1 MSFAERITFGDADG
15 KPSRKR
21 RLIGISVGLVYLVF
35 PISDIVGGTLTG
47 ARAVW
52 AGLLLFTFVSSFLAT
67 VLVNKGIFDHS
78 RLTYPLLLVTSVLGV
93 VGAITFGGSWLSLP
107 VYTVVLYG
115 FALPPLWAVVAV
127 LAQLAVVVGAGLVNH
142 DDAGTIIVLGLQVLT
157 LGVLFISV
165 RNTRALTVKLRL
177 AQDEVAR
184 LAATEERLRIARD
197 LHDLLGHSLSLI
209 VLKSELAGRLSEDS
223 PQVNR
228 EIADIET
235 VARKALTEVRE
246 AVTGYRQ
253 RSLPEELDNA
263 RTVLRAA
270 GVAAE
275 VRVSGTPLPELL
287 DGLFGWSV
295 REGVTNVVRHA
306 RATRCE
312 IKVTF
317 DGGHATLEIMDN
329 GTGGDGPYEMGS
341 GLSGLNE
348 RVAGAGGTVEAGPAR
363 GGGHRLRV
371 LVPAGKE
378 ACA

>member
-21 RLIGISVGLVYLVF
+21 RLLGISVGLVYLVF
-35 PISDIVGGTLTG
+35 PISEIVGGTLTG

-52 AGLLLFTFVSSFLAT
+52 AGVLLVTFVGSFLAT

-93 VGAITFGGSWLSLP
+93 VGATTFGGSWLSLP

-115 FALPPLWAVVAV
+115 FTLPPLWAVMAVA
-127 LAQLAVVVGAGLVNH
+127 AQLAVVVGAGLINH
-142 DDAGTIIVLGLQVLT
+142 DDADTIIVLALQVLT

-223 PQVNR
+223 PQVHR

-317 DGGHATLEIMDN
+317 DAGHATLEIMDN

-363 GGGHRLRV
+363 GGGHHLRV
-371 LVPAGKE
+371 LVPVGKE

>member
-35 PISDIVGGTLTG
+35 PLTDIVSGTLKG
-47 ARAVW
+47 GRAIA
-52 AGLLLFTFVSSFLAT
+52 AGVLLLAFVSCFLAT
-67 VLVNKGIFDHS
+67 VLANRSFFERS
-78 RLTYPLLLVTSVLGV
+78 RLTYPLLVVTSVLGV
-93 VGAITFGGSWLSLP
+93 TGALIFGGSWLSLP
-107 VYTVVLYG
+107 VYSVVLYG
-115 FALPPLWAVVAV
+115 FTLPAVWAVWAM
-127 LAQLAVVVGAGLVNH
+127 LTTLAVVVGSGLANH
-142 DDAGTIIVLGLQVLT
+142 DDADTIIVLGLQVLT

-165 RNTRALTVKLRL
+165 RNTRALSVKLRV

-209 VLKSELAGRLSEDS
+209 VLKSELAGRLAEDS
-223 PQVNR
+223 PKTHK
-228 EIADIET
+228 EIADIES
-235 VARKALTEVRE
+235 VARKALEEVRE

-253 RSLPEELDNA
+253 RSLPEEIDSA
-263 RTVLRAA
+263 RAVLRAA
-270 GVAAE
+270 GVEAE
-275 VRVSGTPLPELL
+275 VRVSGTPLPGLL
-287 DGLFGWSV
+287 DGLLGWSV
-295 REGVTNVVRHA
+295 REGTTNVVRHA

-317 DGGHATLEIMDN
+317 DGEQATLEIVDN
-329 GTGGDGPYEMGS
+329 GKGGDGPYEMGS
-341 GLSGLNE
+341 GLRGLDE
-348 RVAGAGGTVEAGPAR
+348 RVAGAGGTVAAGPTP

-371 LVPAGKE
+371 LVPAGTE

>member
-35 PISDIVGGTLTG
+35 PLTDIVSGTLKGGRAIG
-47 ARAVW
+47 AGV
-52 AGLLLFTFVSSFLAT
+52 LLFAFVSCFLAT
-67 VLVNKGIFDHS
+67 VLANRSFFERS
-78 RLTYPLLLVTSVLGV
+78 RLTYPLLAVTSVLGV
-93 VGAITFGGSWLSLP
+93 TGALAFGGSWLSLP
-107 VYTVVLYG
+107 VYSVVLYG
-115 FALPPLWAVVAV
+115 FTLPAAWAIWAVLTNLVI
-127 LAQLAVVVGAGLVNH
+127 VVGAGLVNH
-142 DDAGTIIVLGLQVLT
+142 NDADTIIVLGLQVMT

-165 RNTRALTVKLRL
+165 RNTRALSVKLRV

-209 VLKSELAGRLSEDS
+209 VLKSELAGRLAEDA
-223 PQVNR
+223 PKVHK
-228 EIADIET
+228 EIADIES
-235 VARKALTEVRE
+235 VARKALEEVRE

-253 RSLPEELDNA
+253 RSLPEELDSA
-263 RTVLRAA
+263 RAVLRAA

-275 VRVSGTPLPELL
+275 VRVSGTPLPGLL
-287 DGLFGWSV
+287 DGLLGWSV
-295 REGVTNVVRHA
+295 REGTTNVVRHA

-317 DGGHATLEIMDN
+317 DGEQATLEIVDN
-329 GTGGDGPYEMGS
+329 GKGGDGPYEMGS
-341 GLSGLNE
+341 GLRGLNE
-348 RVAGAGGTVEAGPAR
+348 RVAGAGGTVAAGPAP

-371 LVPAGKE
+371 LVPAGTE
-378 ACA
+378 A

>member
-1 MSFAERITFGDADG
+1 MSFAEKITFGDAEG
-15 KPSRKR
+15 RPSRRR

-35 PISDIVGGTLTG
+35 PITDILGGTLTG

-52 AGLLLFTFVSSFLAT
+52 AGVLLFAFLASFIAT
-67 VLVNKGIFDHS
+67 VVANKSMFEQS
-78 RLTYPLLLVTSVLGV
+78 PLTYPLLGVTSVLGV
-93 VGAITFGGSWLSLP
+93 VGATVFGGSWLSLP

-115 FALPPLWAVVAV
+115 FTLPPVWAVFAVVAN
-127 LAQLAVVVGAGLVNH
+127 LAVVVGAGLVNH
-142 DDAGTIIVLGLQVLT
+142 DGADTIIVLGLQVVT

-177 AQDEVAR
+177 AQDEMAR

-209 VLKSELAGRLSEDS
+209 VLKSELAGRLSEDA
-223 PQVNR
+223 PHVHK
-228 EIADIET
+228 EISDIET
-235 VARKALTEVRE
+235 VARKALVEVRE
-246 AVTGYRQ
+246 AVTGYRR

-263 RTVLRAA
+263 RAVLRAA

-275 VRVSGTPLPELL
+275 VRISGTPLPGML

-295 REGVTNVVRHA
+295 REGTTNVVRHS

-329 GTGGDGPYEMGS
+329 GTGGEGPYEMGS
-341 GLSGLNE
+341 GLRGLNE
-348 RVAGAGGTVEAGPAR
+348 RVAGAGGTVEAGPAP

-371 LVPAGKE
+371 LVPTE